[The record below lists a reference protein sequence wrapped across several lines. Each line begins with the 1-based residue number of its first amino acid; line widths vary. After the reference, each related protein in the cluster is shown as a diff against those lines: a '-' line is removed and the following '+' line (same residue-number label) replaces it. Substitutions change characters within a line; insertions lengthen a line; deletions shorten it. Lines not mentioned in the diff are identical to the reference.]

1 MTDQI
6 QGQDGGSHLKRQVLY
21 TSDLLRSLQESIHRL
36 RNEAE
41 ALRAQ
46 LESNGIEEVTG
57 TKGQVSKLEQLIREC
72 QKVERVLAE
81 QSSEFAGLFKSENDL
96 DLVAARAAVERGL
109 SGLRAA
115 LDPELVLG

>member
-41 ALRAQ
+41 ALREQ
-46 LESNGIEEVTG
+46 LETNGIDEVTG

-81 QSSEFAGLFKSENDL
+81 QSSEFADLFKSENEL

>member
-1 MTDQI
+1 MTDQTPDK
-6 QGQDGGSHLKRQVLY
+6 DGGSHLKRQVLY

-41 ALRAQ
+41 ALREQ
-46 LESNGIEEVTG
+46 LETNGIDEVTG

-81 QSSEFAGLFKSENDL
+81 QSSEFADLFKSENEL

>member
-1 MTDQI
+1 MTDQTPD
-6 QGQDGGSHLKRQVLY
+6 QDGASHLKRQVLY

-41 ALRAQ
+41 ALREQ
-46 LESNGIEEVTG
+46 LETNGIDEVTG

-81 QSSEFAGLFKSENDL
+81 QSSEFADLFKSENEL